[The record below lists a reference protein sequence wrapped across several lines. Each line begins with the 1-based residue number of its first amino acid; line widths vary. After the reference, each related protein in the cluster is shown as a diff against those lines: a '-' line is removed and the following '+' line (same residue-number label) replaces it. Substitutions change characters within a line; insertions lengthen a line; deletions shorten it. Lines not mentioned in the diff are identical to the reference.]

1 MSASKNRYT
10 IKFQNTRIY
19 EGWLQL
25 SNEFPDQVNTYLEF
39 LKNNPEDRL
48 KAVGLLKKLKG
59 KYKGILQYD
68 ITKKDARVWYVVDKK
83 HRFVTIKYAGH
94 HPDKY

>member
-1 MSASKNRYT
+1 MSASKNRYE
-10 IKFQNTRIY
+10 IQFQNARIY
-19 EGWLQL
+19 DGWLQL
-25 SNEFPDQVNTYLEF
+25 SSAFPDQIDTCLEF

-48 KAVGLLKKLKG
+48 KAVGQLKKLKG

-83 HRFVTIKYAGH
+83 NKVVIIKYAGH